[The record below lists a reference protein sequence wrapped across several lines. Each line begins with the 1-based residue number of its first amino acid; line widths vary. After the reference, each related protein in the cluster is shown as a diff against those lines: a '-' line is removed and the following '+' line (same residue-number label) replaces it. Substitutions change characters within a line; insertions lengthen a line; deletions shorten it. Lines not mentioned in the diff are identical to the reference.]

1 MASRQVGNVIKPKF
15 IVSVAEGVISMKTQ
29 STFKSTE
36 IKFKL
41 DEEFEERTADDRVTK
56 VGSAG
61 CIDPPLCFKRVCSCI
76 MVTLLPADHRL
87 VYQRKVGA
95 ETNVGRQEH
104 DPGASTGEW
113 QTHNGEHHRLSDVF
127 GFYFTI
133 PVF

>member
-1 MASRQVGNVIKPKF
+1 MVDQFVGTWKMSLSENFDEYMRAIGVGMASRQVGNVIKPKF

-61 CIDPPLCFKRVCSCI
+61 CIDPSL
-76 MVTLLPADHRL
+76 TRL
-87 VYQRKVGA
+87 A
-95 ETNVGRQEH
+95 
-104 DPGASTGEW
+104 A
-113 QTHNGEHHRLSDVF
+113 NGEA
-127 GFYFTI
+127 
-133 PVF
+133 